1 VSDLKTRIAALKGKG
16 NLDAAFKNG
25 ALQRL
30 LGELPPADG
39 LKAPEAERW
48 VDVPVINLVQAGA
61 PEAFTDL
68 GYPARIADEYIRV
81 PDPTDP
87 DAFACRVCGDSM
99 APDYRDGDIVVFSPA
114 RTVVAGFDCFVR
126 LEPDH
131 DTTFKRAFFEQ
142 DESENELIRLE
153 PLNQK
158 YPVKR
163 YPREFVAGLF
173 PAIRVIRNLL

>member
-1 VSDLKTRIAALKGKG
+1 VSDLKTRIAALKG
-16 NLDAAFKNG
+16 NG
-25 ALQRL
+25 ALDQAFKSGALHKL
-30 LGELPPADG
+30 LNQVPHADG
-39 LKAPEAERW
+39 LKAPEPVRW

-68 GYPARIADEYIRV
+68 GYPARIADEYVRM
-81 PDPTDP
+81 PDASDP
-87 DAFACRVCGDSM
+87 DAFGCRVCGDSM
-99 APDYRDGDIVVFSPA
+99 SPDYREGDIVIFSPA

-131 DTTFKRAFFEQ
+131 DTTFKRAFFET
-142 DESENELIRLE
+142 DANENEMIRLE
-153 PLNQK
+153 PLNRK